1 MKITPILKLDK
12 NSKKSP
18 IFIRLRDRFDGKD
31 FQSTINVGFSI
42 EPKYFKDGSVSSR
55 SGNYHEINEEI
66 TSIITELRIVLS
78 ELKRED
84 KIPLP
89 NLVKNRYFEKIK
101 QKKFD
106 TPKIKSFWGTYEEWE
121 ETKKGL
127 SRGYTKT
134 LITLGNRLKEFED
147 YREIPISFDFITSS
161 TQLFQSQFQN
171 FLWEERKLTNGY
183 INKLLASLGSFL
195 HYGYEMG
202 YISRKPKFKLNGTP
216 KQLEKPFL
224 RSNEVLRLFNS
235 DKFDYKDENN
245 WIKLKSLKGVKNH
258 LYLIKQDLDGKN
270 SKKYGG
276 VLTITNWELVRFMHL
291 WC

>member
-89 NLVKNRYFEKIK
+89 NLVKHRYFEK
-101 QKKFD
+101 KKVEKVNP
-106 TPKIKSFWGTYEEWE
+106 T
-121 ETKKGL
+121 
-127 SRGYTKT
+127 
-134 LITLGNRLKEFED
+134 
-147 YREIPISFDFITSS
+147 
-161 TQLFQSQFQN
+161 
-171 FLWEERKLTNGY
+171 
-183 INKLLASLGSFL
+183 IN
-195 HYGYEMG
+195 
-202 YISRKPKFKLNGTP
+202 
-216 KQLEKPFL
+216 Q
-224 RSNEVLRLFNS
+224 
-235 DKFDYKDENN
+235 
-245 WIKLKSLKGVKNH
+245 
-258 LYLIKQDLDGKN
+258 
-270 SKKYGG
+270 
-276 VLTITNWELVRFMHL
+276 
-291 WC
+291 